1 MAGQENQQYTVLYGR
16 LSQEDE
22 RAGESNSI
30 QHQRTLLEKYAKEKG
45 FENTIFLADDG
56 YSGTNFER
64 PSWKK
69 IVEMIE
75 AGQVAN
81 LIVKDASRLGREY
94 LQVGYYME
102 TLWTRTQKADHE
114 TGAADNKLRLNTKHR
129 KSARYS
135 ACFVV
140 RGFQRGFPFGT
151 RLCSQSVVCYTLCR
165 RCCENAVAAGEGKGI
180 FTAGKQG
187 CDCVAW
193 SRKRRTGLIS
203 RQGVYECPRPSS
215 YAGLWDKVSQTDS
228 HTYEKADGFFSQN

>member
-102 TLWTRTQKADHE
+102 IYFPQKNVRFIAVNDGVDSTVESSNDFNPIRNWANELHAKDTSRKVRAVMKMKAEQGERLGGRPPYGYHITSAIAILKAKKSKRNNDVRTKLYPQPRGDFFCF
-114 TGAADNKLRLNTKHR
+114 TAADETLLPQAAKHGDD
-129 KSARYS
+129 A
-135 ACFVV
+135 
-140 RGFQRGFPFGT
+140 
-151 RLCSQSVVCYTLCR
+151 
-165 RCCENAVAAGEGKGI
+165 EI
-180 FTAGKQG
+180 I
-187 CDCVAW
+187 CVW
-193 SRKRRTGLIS
+193 VHSDSSFFDLI
-203 RQGVYECPRPSS
+203 
-215 YAGLWDKVSQTDS
+215 
-228 HTYEKADGFFSQN
+228 

>member
-94 LQVGYYME
+94 LQVGL
-102 TLWTRTQKADHE
+102 TSLHADG
-114 TGAADNKLRLNTKHR
+114 GASLRLTRAGR
-129 KSARYS
+129 KYHDPPVLLWPYQ
-135 ACFVV
+135 ACHSPTAALYESLGSCV
-140 RGFQRGFPFGT
+140 
-151 RLCSQSVVCYTLCR
+151 LAY
-165 RCCENAVAAGEGKGI
+165 NAA
-180 FTAGKQG
+180 
-187 CDCVAW
+187 
-193 SRKRRTGLIS
+193 
-203 RQGVYECPRPSS
+203 
-215 YAGLWDKVSQTDS
+215 
-228 HTYEKADGFFSQN
+228 

>member
-140 RGFQRGFPFGT
+140 RGFQRGLPLGT
-151 RLCSQSVVCYTLCR
+151 RLCLQSVVCYTLCR
-165 RCCENAVAAGEGKGI
+165 RCRENTVAAGEGKGI
-180 FTAGKQG
+180 
-187 CDCVAW
+187 
-193 SRKRRTGLIS
+193 
-203 RQGVYECPRPSS
+203 
-215 YAGLWDKVSQTDS
+215 
-228 HTYEKADGFFSQN
+228 

>member
-102 TLWTRTQKADHE
+102 MQCCRAIKGCSIIVKQK
-114 TGAADNKLRLNTKHR
+114 
-129 KSARYS
+129 
-135 ACFVV
+135 
-140 RGFQRGFPFGT
+140 
-151 RLCSQSVVCYTLCR
+151 
-165 RCCENAVAAGEGKGI
+165 
-180 FTAGKQG
+180 
-187 CDCVAW
+187 
-193 SRKRRTGLIS
+193 
-203 RQGVYECPRPSS
+203 RPS
-215 YAGLWDKVSQTDS
+215 AN
-228 HTYEKADGFFSQN
+228 EKAEG